1 MHPFMSSYLSR
12 NFKDNFKTNSKK
24 KYTVTWISKIK
35 SIQNTQ
41 KTMSICLGNKI
52 ILTILYIVQQATLIL
67 LIINKI

>member
-24 KYTVTWISKIK
+24 KYTVTWICKIK

-52 ILTILYIVQQATLIL
+52 ILTILYIVQQATMIL